1 MCTVSWLFSPSG
13 EEYDLFSN
21 RDESF
26 ARRASAAP
34 RRAVIDGVRVLAP
47 EDGEA
52 GGSWISVNDR
62 GLALCLLNLYEAP
75 LPDLSGTGLGFVSR
89 GKLVTTLATL
99 PDVAAVEADLAMRPL
114 RKFRPF
120 TLLSLAPGRQVSTL
134 RWDGRDLNSLGDAPP
149 MPLTSSGVDAAG
161 AHRERTA
168 LLDRLRG
175 EQGAL
180 TPELL
185 LRFHKSHQPE
195 RGAYSPCMHRQD
207 AKTVSLSWIKVGER
221 TISFAYAAGSP
232 CTVPMAAPQKIERL
246 VAASVP

>member
-1 MCTVSWLFSPSG
+1 MCTVSWLFSSAG
-13 EEYDLFSN
+13 DAFDLFSN

-26 ARRASAAP
+26 SRRPAAPP

-89 GKLVTTLATL
+89 GKLVSALATL
-99 PDVAAVEADLAMRPL
+99 PDVAAVESDLAVRPL
-114 RKFRPF
+114 TRFRPF
-120 TLLSLAPGRQVSTL
+120 TLLALAPGRRVVAL
-134 RWDGRDLNSLGDAPP
+134 RWDGRELAALGPEPP

-161 AHRERTA
+161 AHAARTA
-168 LLDRLRG
+168 LLERLAA
-175 EQGAL
+175 EQGGMS
-180 TPELL
+180 PELL

-195 RGAYSPCMHRQD
+195 RGAYSPCMHRHD
-207 AKTVSLSWIKVGER
+207 AKTVSLSWVRVGER
-221 TISFAYAAGSP
+221 MISFAYGAGSP
-232 CTVPMAAPQKIERL
+232 CTVPLAEPLKIERAR
-246 VAASVP
+246 AA